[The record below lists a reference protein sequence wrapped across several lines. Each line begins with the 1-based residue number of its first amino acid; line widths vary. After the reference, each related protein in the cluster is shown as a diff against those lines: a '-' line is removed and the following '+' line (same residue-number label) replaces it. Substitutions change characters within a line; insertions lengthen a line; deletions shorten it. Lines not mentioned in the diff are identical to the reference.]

1 MRWWNRFFA
10 EPSRA
15 VRPVRSQARL
25 RAEELEPRWNPS
37 TSTNWSGYAVTTA
50 AGAVTAVSGSWTVP
64 TVTGTGTAYS
74 AVWVGIDGA
83 TSNTVEQ
90 TGILADVVNG
100 VAQYSAWYEMYPSAM
115 VPLNLAIHPDDKI
128 TASVSY
134 SGGQFTLTITDLSD
148 KAGSNSVTE
157 VESAPNAQRSSAE
170 WIVEAP
176 ASNSGVLPLANFGTV
191 TFTSAS
197 ATIGGTTG
205 PIDDSAWSS
214 EATAINMVSSRGV
227 LEASTSALNGTG
239 DGFTVTYAAASPPVS
254 PPPAS
259 PPSPPVSPP
268 PVSPPSPPAVSPP
281 PATGT
286 VATTTSM
293 VGTVDPY
300 TRVPTVTLTVTV
312 SPSVPAGST
321 VELLSGTTV
330 LGYGR
335 VHSVGGVDEVSFDVM
350 FFQTGTYTF
359 TAVYLGA
366 GQYASSASNTVTVTV
381 TPDGRDWQRYG
392 SALIAPTP
400 PQSSSDPVF
409 GRRPWW

>member
-1 MRWWNRFFA
+1 
-10 EPSRA
+10 
-15 VRPVRSQARL
+15 
-25 RAEELEPRWNPS
+25 
-37 TSTNWSGYAVTTA
+37 
-50 AGAVTAVSGSWTVP
+50 
-64 TVTGTGTAYS
+64 
-74 AVWVGIDGA
+74 
-83 TSNTVEQ
+83 
-90 TGILADVVNG
+90 
-100 VAQYSAWYEMYPSAM
+100 
-115 VPLNLAIHPDDKI
+115 
-128 TASVSY
+128 
-134 SGGQFTLTITDLSD
+134 
-148 KAGSNSVTE
+148 
-157 VESAPNAQRSSAE
+157 
-170 WIVEAP
+170 
-176 ASNSGVLPLANFGTV
+176 
-191 TFTSAS
+191 
-197 ATIGGTTG
+197 
-205 PIDDSAWSS
+205 
-214 EATAINMVSSRGV
+214 
-227 LEASTSALNGTG
+227 
-239 DGFTVTYAAASPPVS
+239 
-254 PPPAS
+254 
-259 PPSPPVSPP
+259 
-268 PVSPPSPPAVSPP
+268 
-281 PATGT
+281 
-286 VATTTSM
+286 M